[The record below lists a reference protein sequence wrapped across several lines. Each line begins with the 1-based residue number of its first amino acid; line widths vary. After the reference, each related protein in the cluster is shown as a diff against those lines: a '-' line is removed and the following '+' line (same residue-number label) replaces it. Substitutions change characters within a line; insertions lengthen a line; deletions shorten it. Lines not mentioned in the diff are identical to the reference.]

1 MSRTQPRGRRRGIL
15 LVAAASL
22 PVLVLLAGCGGGGGG
37 GGSGSGS
44 GSGSP
49 TSFTWLDNTEDTTVK
64 PVMEA
69 LAAGACS
76 AENKALPLSVST
88 VPQTELNQKIQLLAG
103 QNALPVMYAGGG
115 TPTLTAQLYKAGD
128 VLNIGTALSNLGV
141 LNMVQPAA
149 ISTIKAQFGGQFVVL
164 PFDYNIE
171 GIWYNKKIFAA
182 NGITAPATWP
192 ELVSDAAKLKAAG
205 VLPLSASG
213 QQGWP
218 LTRLV
223 SGYLYRDLGPDA
235 LQKVANGQ
243 AKLTDPAYVAAAQQV
258 ADLGKA
264 GYFGQGVGSIDYPT
278 SVDELLTGK
287 AGMLYDGSWVLVN
300 IASSSNTV
308 GASNIGFVPF
318 PAVPGGQGSITQYPS
333 NVGLAMTMNPKL
345 YDSKVQNWLKCIAQN
360 YGSESLK
367 QGTISGFKVTTPV
380 TVDPLTKLV
389 QQDIASSQ
397 QSVLW
402 FEALFNTMAT
412 TISQNDASEL
422 ADNTISAQQFMSQV
436 QTAQSNGS

>member
-182 NGITAPATWP
+182 HGLTAPATWP

-218 LTRLV
+218 LTRLI

-235 LQKVANGQ
+235 MQKVANGQ

-264 GYFGQGVGSIDYPT
+264 GYFGQGVGSIDYAT
-278 SVDELLTGK
+278 SVNALLTGK

-300 IASSSNTV
+300 IVSSSDTV

>member
-1 MSRTQPRGRRRGIL
+1 MSRTQLRGRRRGIL
-15 LVAAASL
+15 LLAAASL
-22 PVLVLLAGCGGGGGG
+22 PVLALLAGCGGGGGG
-37 GGSGSGS
+37 GGSSGS

-49 TSFTWLDNTEDTTVK
+49 TSFTWLDNTEDNTIR

-76 AENKALPLSVST
+76 AENKALPLSVTT

-128 VLNIGTALSNLGV
+128 VLNIGTALAKLGV
-141 LNMVQPAA
+141 LNLVEPAA
-149 ISTIKAQFGGQFVVL
+149 ISTVKAQFGGQFVVL
-164 PFDYNIE
+164 PFQYNIE
-171 GIWYNKKIFAA
+171 GIWYNKKILAA
-182 NGITAPATWP
+182 HGLTAPATWP

-218 LTRLV
+218 LTRLI
-223 SGYLYRDLGPDA
+223 SGYLYRSLGPDA
-235 LQKVANGQ
+235 LQKVADGQ

-264 GYFGQGVGSIDYPT
+264 GYFGPGVGSIDYNT
-278 SVDELLTGK
+278 SIDEFLTGK
-287 AGMLYDGSWVLVN
+287 AGMMYMGNWVLAN
-300 IASSSNTV
+300 INSSSDTI

-318 PAVPGGQGSITQYPS
+318 PAVPDGQGSITQYPS

-380 TVDPLTKLV
+380 TVDPLTKLI
-389 QQDIASSQ
+389 QQDATSSQ

-402 FEALFNTMAT
+402 FEALLNTMAT
-412 TISQNDASEL
+412 TVAQNDAPEL
-422 ADNTISAQQFMSQV
+422 ADGSISAQQFMSQV